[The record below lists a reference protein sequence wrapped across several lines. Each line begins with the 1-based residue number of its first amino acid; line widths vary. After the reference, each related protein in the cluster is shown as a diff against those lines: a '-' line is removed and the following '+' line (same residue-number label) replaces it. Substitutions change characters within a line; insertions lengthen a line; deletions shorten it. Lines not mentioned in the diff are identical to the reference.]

1 MKGIPRDVEIKQIPT
16 EAAEALLERPVRN
29 LDGVTLDEVHCEPG
43 KYTWRAYLGL
53 LGRKA

>member
-16 EAAEALLERPVRN
+16 EVAEALLERPVRN